1 MVCPACEG
9 SWLLPSQAGDHTIT
23 IITHPICDGRN
34 HGLMVSCRFS
44 LSGAP
49 DFFHE
54 ISNVEPGKMARL
66 RRGGGA
72 GE

>member
-1 MVCPACEG
+1 MLG
-9 SWLLPSQAGDHTIT
+9 I
-23 IITHPICDGRN
+23 
-34 HGLMVSCRFS
+34 MVSCRFS

-49 DFFHE
+49 DFFHAE

>member
-1 MVCPACEG
+1 MDVLQKDPGCC
-9 SWLLPSQAGDHTIT
+9 LPKLGTTPYHIQYVMLGI
-23 IITHPICDGRN
+23 
-34 HGLMVSCRFS
+34 MVSCRFS